1 MHELEGYEE
10 VVKKLLATLPL
21 AERVA
26 GLAPE
31 QVLAAYKPEQRLAGL
46 TAEQQILALSDD
58 VLRTLPDA
66 YVATLSAET
75 RAAIRARI
83 GR

>member
-1 MHELEGYEE
+1 MSDLEGYPEAFRKAVE
-10 VVKKLLATLPL
+10 GMSP
-21 AERVA
+21 AERLA

-31 QVLAAYKPEQRLAGL
+31 QRVAGL
-46 TAEQQILALSDD
+46 TAEQRLLLLSDD
-58 VLRTLPDA
+58 ALRGLADTTFA
-66 YVATLSAET
+66 ALSEPT